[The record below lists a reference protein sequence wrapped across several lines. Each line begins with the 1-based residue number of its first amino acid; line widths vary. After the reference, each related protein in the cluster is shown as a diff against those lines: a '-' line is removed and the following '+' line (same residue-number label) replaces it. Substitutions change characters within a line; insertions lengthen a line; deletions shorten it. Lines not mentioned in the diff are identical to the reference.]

1 MTEYAQESLIEEQE
15 TAGSSSNKELNLR
28 PLIRTFRR
36 KAWLIGGL
44 TTLTTISALI
54 YLSFK
59 PSTYIGNFYLLV
71 EPITSA
77 AKLTD
82 PTTLT
87 RTGGVPK
94 DDLFALDY
102 PTNLAFLKSPG
113 MTYRIAKDVH
123 EQESDRTV
131 PAIWK
136 DLRDHLTVE
145 RIGTTQATATKI
157 FAVSYE
163 GEDAEEVQAILN
175 TAAQTFLKYSA
186 EDRET
191 SLKAGVSFIDKQL
204 PDLMQRLNKLQSEQQ
219 KIRQQYDLL
228 DPVQKGQANLEQIQN
243 LDTQLI
249 SINDQLST
257 QKTLYKNLEKLL
269 KLTPDEALVAAS
281 LSQDPIRVSLSAD
294 LQKIDAQIAI
304 ESARFTSQSPILQTL
319 KEQRAN
325 INNLL
330 EEKNQ
335 QLLAQ
340 SSKSLSRPITSLDWQ
355 NPTRLKFIEQYI
367 TAANEIQ
374 TLEARRQELVTIK
387 KNLEQQ
393 TRNYPEIIRNYQDID
408 RKIILTTQLLD
419 RLQTQRET
427 LRVEAAQELPWQ
439 LISKPQIPLDKDGKP
454 ISYPPSR
461 TKIIVAGL
469 GGGLLLGGLLAILLE
484 KRRDKFYTSEDIQ
497 DLASTSLVG
506 TIPWNESSQI
516 VPSPLLPTV
525 NYSDAPILEPQT
537 VSTLTEVLQ
546 SNEAS
551 TVRVNT
557 AVQTQEPSSAFL
569 VQPSSVGFVPSPN
582 QTQQSFFAPSGWNQE
597 KSYYFLSAFDTL
609 YAQLSLINNNQSL
622 KSIVV
627 SSVEVDD
634 GQTTVAVYLANAAAA
649 TGSRVL
655 IVDANWHN
663 PQLHHYFNLLNYK
676 GLDHLLN
683 DGLHPSDV
691 VQAIQDTPN
700 LFVLTSGLSEIGL
713 RKRLWSPKM
722 KELMERLNQEYD
734 LVIYDLPHFFDSTD
748 ISFMTT
754 QTNGLLLVVDV
765 FKTSQS
771 LVKKAISEINRL
783 KLPFLG
789 TVANHSKEPSNTL
802 L

>member
-28 PLIRTFRR
+28 PLLRTFKR

-44 TTLTTISALI
+44 TTLTSLSAFI

-102 PTNLAFLKSPG
+102 PTNLAFLQSPG

-123 EQESDRTV
+123 EKESDRTI

-145 RIGTTQATATKI
+145 RIGATQATATKI
-157 FAVSYE
+157 FQVSYE
-163 GEDAEEVQAILN
+163 GEDAEEVQTILN

-204 PDLMQRLNKLQSEQQ
+204 PELIQRLNKLQSEQQ
-219 KIRQQYDLL
+219 KIRQDYDLL
-228 DPVQKGQANLEQIQN
+228 DPVQKGQTTLEQIQN

-249 SINDQLST
+249 SINNDINA

-269 KLTPDEALVAAS
+269 KLTPDEALVASS
-281 LSQDPIRVSLSAD
+281 LSQDPIRASLVAE
-294 LQKIDAQIAI
+294 LQKIDTQIAT
-304 ESARFTSQSPILQTL
+304 ESARFTSESSILQTL

-325 INNLL
+325 INKLL
-330 EEKNQ
+330 EEKTQ

-340 SSKSLSRPITSLDWQ
+340 SPKFLSRPITSLDWQ
-355 NPTRLKFIEQYI
+355 NPTRLKLIEQYV
-367 TAANEIQ
+367 TADNEIQ

-393 TRNYPEIIRNYQDID
+393 TRNYPEIIRNYQEID
-408 RKIILTTQLLD
+408 RKVILTTQLLD

-454 ISYPPSR
+454 ISYPPKR
-461 TKIIVAGL
+461 AKYIVAGL

-484 KRRDKFYTSEDIQ
+484 KRRNKFYTYEDVQ
-497 DLASTSLVG
+497 DLPSTSFVG
-506 TIPWNESSQI
+506 TIPWNEISPVVSR
-516 VPSPLLPTV
+516 PSLLTA
-525 NYSDAPILEPQT
+525 NHSDAHLGEPQA

-546 SNEAS
+546 LKKAS

-557 AVQTQEPSSAFL
+557 AVQTQLEPSPPFL
-569 VQPSSVGFVPSPN
+569 VQPSSVGF
-582 QTQQSFFAPSGWNQE
+582 APSSNQSQWNQE

-609 YAQLSLINNNQSL
+609 YAQLSLINNHQSL

-627 SSVEVDD
+627 SSVEVED
-634 GQTTVAVYLANAAAA
+634 GQTTVAVYLANAAAS

-663 PQLHHYFNLLNYK
+663 PQLHHYFNLPNYK
-676 GLDHLLN
+676 GLDHVLN
-683 DGLHPSDV
+683 NGLHRLDV
-691 VQAIQDTPN
+691 VQTIQDTPN
-700 LFVLTSGLSEIGL
+700 LFVLTSGLSEIGIK
-713 RKRLWSPKM
+713 KRLWSPKM
-722 KELMERLNQEYD
+722 KDLMMRLNQEYD

-771 LVKKAISEINRL
+771 LVKKAIGEINRL

-789 TVANHSKEPSNTL
+789 TVANHSNEPSNTL
-802 L
+802 F